1 MTAKEYLRQLRR
13 VDRQLELLFKERTE
27 LERAQTYMRSP
38 QAEGDRVQTSP
49 SGDPPWMGYLIKWEE
64 LTAKIGKEWDT
75 LIDLKHIIT
84 DQIKHLPDERHIKL
98 LGMRYVDYKSFEQI
112 AVEMGYSFE
121 YTLKL
126 HGRALM
132 AFTEMYKYVL

>member
-1 MTAKEYLRQLRR
+1 MQRLKKTIKIVVPLALAAGILW
-13 VDRQLELLFKERTE
+13 
-27 LERAQTYMRSP
+27 
-38 QAEGDRVQTSP
+38 
-49 SGDPPWMGYLIKWEE
+49 WMYRGIKWEE
-64 LTAKIGKEWDT
+64 LTAKIGKEWDA

-84 DQIKHLPDERHIKL
+84 DQIRRLPDERHIKL

-112 AVEMGYSFE
+112 AVELGYSFE

-132 AFTEMYKYVL
+132 AFTEMYKHVL